1 MPMVVIKVAVSFGKA
16 PVVTTVVVSKISVA
30 APGLSYVTLRKITA
44 THVRSIP
51 HAMWSISTHR
61 MGSCCAHRM
70 RSTAPSTT
78 ATSHV
83 CASASAASPS
93 ASTFVGDKGHVAWVT
108 RKRWKTC

>member
-1 MPMVVIKVAVSFGKA
+1 MVVIEVAVSFGKA

-30 APGLSYVTLRKITA
+30 TPGHSYVTLRKITA

-51 HAMWSISTHR
+51 HAVWPISTHCV
-61 MGSCCAHRM
+61 GSSSAHRM

-108 RKRWKTC
+108 RKQWKTC